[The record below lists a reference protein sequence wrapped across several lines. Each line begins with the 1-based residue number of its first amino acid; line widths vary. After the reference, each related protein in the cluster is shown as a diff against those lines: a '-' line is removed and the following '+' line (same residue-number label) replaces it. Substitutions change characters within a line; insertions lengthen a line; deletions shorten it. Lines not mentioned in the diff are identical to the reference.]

1 MTIAAIIVAA
11 GRGLRAGGGDT
22 PKQFQLIGGAPVLSH
37 TLKAFARQST
47 IDKIIVVIHPDYEA
61 LAAEAISCDLLSEW
75 PDLDPIVVHGG
86 DTRQKSVFEGLKA
99 VRKIEPEYVLI
110 HDAAR
115 PFITGELCDLV
126 IEALKT
132 HDGALPALGVAD
144 TLKRVV
150 SGPDG
155 ATSDSIETVD
165 RGGLYG
171 AQTPQGFRFGA
182 ILDAHQAA
190 AQSDQNN
197 FTDDE
202 SIAEW
207 HGLSLTLVEGIG
219 QNRKITTAD
228 DLKAADQHLK
238 YEARVAKN
246 TENIENTENTDNR
259 GNQGQQFEYRTGSGF
274 DVHRLCEGDHV
285 ILCGVK
291 IHHAYGLKGHS
302 DADVGM
308 HALTDALLG
317 AIGEGDIGSHFPPSD
332 IRWKGAA
339 SDKFLSHAKELVAV
353 RSAKIIHVDVTLICE
368 APKIG
373 PHRAAMIAQLSEI
386 LEITEDRISIKAT
399 TTEGLGFAGRREGIA
414 SMASATIALPL

>member
-11 GRGLRAGGGDT
+11 GRGLRAGGGDI

-37 TLKAFARQST
+37 TVKAFACQGS
-47 IDKIIVVIHPDYEA
+47 IDKIVIVIHPDYEL
-61 LAAEAISCDLLSEW
+61 LAAEAIRSALLSKW
-75 PDLDPIVVHGG
+75 PNLEPILVHGG

-99 VRKIEPEYVLI
+99 VKGLKPEYVLI

-115 PFITGELCDLV
+115 PFITTELCDQV
-126 IEALKT
+126 INALKT

-150 SGPDG
+150 SGSGG

-165 RGGLYG
+165 RVGLYG
-171 AQTPQGFRFGA
+171 AQTPQGFRFDA
-182 ILDAHQAA
+182 IFDAHQAA
-190 AQSDQNN
+190 AQSDKGD
-197 FTDDE
+197 FTDDA

-207 HGLSLTLVEGIG
+207 HGLSMTLVEGHG
-219 QNRKITTAD
+219 QNQKITTPD
-228 DLKAADQHLK
+228 DLKAADKFLK
-238 YEARVAKN
+238 SEALLA
-246 TENIENTENTDNR
+246 ENTESTEI
-259 GNQGQQFEYRTGSGF
+259 QAQQLEFRTGSGF

-291 IHHAYGLKGHS
+291 INHTHGLKGHS

-317 AIGEGDIGSHFPPSD
+317 AIGEGDIGSHFPPTD

-339 SDKFLSHAKELVAV
+339 SDQFLAHAKELVAK
-353 RSAKIIHVDVTLICE
+353 RSGKIIHVDVTLICE

-386 LEITEDRISIKAT
+386 LEIAEDRISVKAT
-399 TTEGLGFAGRREGIA
+399 TTEGLGFAGRQEGIA
-414 SMASATIALPL
+414 SMASATIALPT